1 SAVAANDVLVYD
13 RGRIAEGLAA
23 DVIVFDYDKL
33 TDKATFAEPDAVSQG
48 MRHVIVNGALVL
60 KDGEMTDARPGRVL
74 RGPGYRPESA
84 PSGISTGPQQRL
96 ASFDAMVREFLTEH
110 CVPGGA
116 VAVTDQGRLVHAA
129 GYGYADIAA
138 REPVQPTSLFRI
150 ASLSKPITA
159 VAILQL
165 VEQEKLKLDERVFD
179 VLDEFHADIDKANDS
194 FEKRLKD
201 VTIRHL
207 LEHRGGWDRDKSF
220 DAMF

>member
-1 SAVAANDVLVYD
+1 
-13 RGRIAEGLAA
+13 
-23 DVIVFDYDKL
+23 
-33 TDKATFAEPDAVSQG
+33 
-48 MRHVIVNGALVL
+48 VNGTLVL
-60 KDGEMTDARPGRVL
+60 KEGEITDSRPGRVL
-74 RGPGYRPESA
+74 RGPGHRAESA
-84 PSGISTGPQQRL
+84 PCRITTGPQQRL
-96 ASFDAMVREFLTEH
+96 ARFDAMMNEFLAEH

-116 VAVTDQGRLVHAA
+116 VAVTDQGRLVHTG
-129 GYGYADIAA
+129 GYGYADIAE
-138 REPVQPTSLFRI
+138 RQPVEPTSLFRI